1 MLKIGV
7 LGAGHLGKIHLKCI
21 KQIDK
26 YELVGFFD
34 PNEAVAKQVSEEF
47 GIPCFES
54 MQSLMESVDVVDIV
68 TPTTHHFECIEAAL
82 KLHKHIFVEKPVV
95 ATMEEANILKK
106 EAETIGVKMQVGH
119 VERFNPAFV
128 SAAPYITKP
137 KFIEVHRL
145 AVFNPRGTDVPV
157 ELDLMIHDLDILLS
171 IVKSEVSHISAS
183 GVAIVSP
190 TADIA
195 NARVEFKNGT
205 VANITSSRLSMK
217 NMRKM
222 RIFQN
227 DAYIAVDFLEK
238 STDIVRLSDS
248 GNPQNPLSFPIDLPN
263 GTHKHLSFE
272 KPDCPA
278 TNAIQEEL
286 STFADAINNDT
297 QPKVTLSDGIKALDL
312 AYKIMAAVDESVKRV
327 VDC

>member
-26 YELVGFFD
+26 YELAGFFD
-34 PNEAVAKQVSEEF
+34 PDEAVAKQVSEEY
-47 GIPCFES
+47 GVPCFGS
-54 MQSLMESVDVVDIV
+54 MQSLIEAIDVVDIV
-68 TPTTHHFECIEAAL
+68 TPTTHHFECIQAAL

-95 ATMEEANILKK
+95 ATLEEAQTLLR
-106 EAETIGVKMQVGH
+106 EADDVGVKMQVGH

-195 NARVEFKNGT
+195 NARIEFANGT

-227 DAYIAVDFLEK
+227 DAYIAIDFLEK
-238 STDIVRLSDS
+238 STDIVRLSDDADT
-248 GNPQNPLSFPIDLPN
+248 QNPLAFPIDLPN
-263 GTHKHLSFE
+263 GTHKTLCFD
-272 KPDCPA
+272 KPISKA

-297 QPKVTLSDGIKALDL
+297 QPKVTLNDGIKALDL
-312 AYKIMAAVDESVKRV
+312 AYKIMAAVDEASRNFER
-327 VDC
+327 

>member
-7 LGAGHLGKIHLKCI
+7 LGAGHLGKIHIKCI
-21 KQIDK
+21 QQIDK
-26 YELVGFFD
+26 YELAGFFD
-34 PNEAVAKQVSEEF
+34 PDKATAEAVAKEF
-47 GIPCFES
+47 GIPCFDS
-54 MQSLMESVDVVDIV
+54 AQALMEAVDIVDIV
-68 TPTTHHFECIEAAL
+68 TPTTHHFECIQAAL

-95 ATMEEANILKK
+95 ATMEEAHILAK
-106 EAETIGVKMQVGH
+106 EAENIGVKIQVGH

-128 SAAPYITKP
+128 SALPYIKSP
-137 KFIEVHRL
+137 KFMEVHRL

-183 GVAIVSP
+183 GVAIVSH

-195 NARVEFKNGT
+195 NARVEFANGT
-205 VANITSSRLSMK
+205 VANITSSRLSTK

-238 STDIVRLSDS
+238 STDIVRLSD
-248 GNPQNPLSFPIDLPN
+248 NADPQNPLSFPIDLPN

-272 KPDCPA
+272 KPDCKA

-286 STFADAINNDT
+286 STFADAINNNGT
-297 QPKVTLSDGIKALDL
+297 PKVTLSDGIKALDL
-312 AYKIMAAVDESVKRV
+312 AYRIMAAVDKSISKIQKS
-327 VDC
+327 

>member
-7 LGAGHLGKIHLKCI
+7 SGAGHLGKIHIKCI
-21 KQIDK
+21 QQIDK
-26 YELVGFFD
+26 YELAGFFD
-34 PNEAVAKQVSEEF
+34 PDKATAEAVAKEF
-47 GIPCFES
+47 GIPCFDS
-54 MQSLMESVDVVDIV
+54 AQALMEAVDVVDIV
-68 TPTTHHFECIEAAL
+68 TPTTHHFECIQAAL

-95 ATMEEANILKK
+95 ATMEEAHILAK
-106 EAETIGVKMQVGH
+106 EAENIGVKIQVGH

-128 SAAPYITKP
+128 SALPYIKSP
-137 KFIEVHRL
+137 KFMEVHRL

-183 GVAIVSP
+183 GVAIVSH

-195 NARVEFKNGT
+195 NARVEFANGT
-205 VANITSSRLSMK
+205 VANITSSRLSTK

-238 STDIVRLSDS
+238 STDIVRLSD
-248 GNPQNPLSFPIDLPN
+248 NADPQNPLSFPIDLPN

-272 KPDCPA
+272 KPDCKA

-286 STFADAINNDT
+286 STFADAINNDGT
-297 QPKVTLSDGIKALDL
+297 PKVTLSDGIKALDL
-312 AYKIMAAVDESVKRV
+312 AYRIMAAVDESISKIQKS
-327 VDC
+327 

>member
-7 LGAGHLGKIHLKCI
+7 LGAGHLGKIHIKCI
-21 KQIDK
+21 KQTEK
-26 YELVGFFD
+26 YNLVGFFD
-34 PNEAVAKQVSEEF
+34 PDKATAEAVAKEF
-47 GIPCFES
+47 GIPCFENA
-54 MQSLMESVDVVDIV
+54 QALMEAVDVVDIV
-68 TPTTHHFECIEAAL
+68 TPTTYHFECIQAAL

-95 ATMEEANILKK
+95 ATMEEARILAK
-106 EAETIGVKMQVGH
+106 EAENIGVKMQVGH

-128 SAAPYITKP
+128 SAMPYIKSP

-227 DAYIAVDFLEK
+227 DAYIAVDFLDK
-238 STDIVRLSDS
+238 SAEIVRLSDDAD
-248 GNPQNPLSFPIDLPN
+248 PQNPLSFPIDLPN

-272 KPDCPA
+272 KPGCQA

-297 QPKVTLSDGIKALDL
+297 TPKVTLSDGIKALDL
-312 AYKIMAAVDESVKRV
+312 AYRIMEAVDESVKKV

>member
-7 LGAGHLGKIHLKCI
+7 LGAGHLGKIHIKCI
-21 KQIDK
+21 KQTEK
-26 YELVGFFD
+26 YDLLGFFD
-34 PNEAVAKQVSEEF
+34 PDKATAEAVAKEF
-47 GIPCFES
+47 EIPCFES
-54 MQSLMESVDVVDIV
+54 AQALMEAVDAVDIV
-68 TPTTHHFECIEAAL
+68 TPTTYHFECIQAAL

-95 ATMEEANILKK
+95 STMEEARILAK
-106 EAETIGVKMQVGH
+106 EAENIGVKMQVGH

-128 SAAPYITKP
+128 SAMPYIKSP

-195 NARVEFKNGT
+195 NARVEFANGT

-227 DAYIAVDFLEK
+227 DAYIAVDFLDK
-238 STDIVRLSDS
+238 SAEIVRLSDDAD
-248 GNPQNPLSFPIDLPN
+248 PQNPLSFPIDLPN
-263 GTHKHLSFE
+263 GTHKRLSFE
-272 KPDCPA
+272 KPGCQT

-297 QPKVTLSDGIKALDL
+297 TPKVTLSDGIKALDL
-312 AYKIMAAVDESVKRV
+312 AYRIMEAVDESVKKV

>member
-7 LGAGHLGKIHLKCI
+7 LGTGHLGKIHLKCI
-21 KQIDK
+21 KNIEK
-26 YELVGFFD
+26 YELVGFYD
-34 PNEAVAKQVSEEF
+34 PDKATSEAVAKEF
-47 GIPCFES
+47 AVPCFKS
-54 MQSLMESVDVVDIV
+54 MQALMEAVDVVDIV
-68 TPTTHHFECIEAAL
+68 TPTTHHFECIQAAL

-95 ATMEEANILKK
+95 ATMEEADLLAK
-106 EAETIGVKMQVGH
+106 EAENTGVKIQVGH

-171 IVKSEVSHISAS
+171 IVKADVSHISAS

-195 NARVEFKNGT
+195 NARVEFANGT

-227 DAYIAVDFLEK
+227 DAYIAVDFLDK
-238 STDIVRLSDS
+238 STEIVRLSD
-248 GNPQNPLSFPIDLPN
+248 NADPQNPLSFPIDLPN
-263 GTHKHLSFE
+263 GTHKHLSFD
-272 KPDCPA
+272 KPTCLP

-297 QPKVTLSDGIKALDL
+297 QPKVTLNDGIKALDL
-312 AYKIMAAVDESVKRV
+312 AYRIMEAVDESVRKV